1 MILQAMHASLRH
13 VRRRV
18 APFAGAALV
27 ASLLFSLDATPAAAA
42 DPDFPAG
49 QEAFHTYDEMAAE
62 VAAAATAYPAIVE
75 RFSIG
80 KSYKGRDL
88 WAVKVS
94 DNVGTDEDEP
104 EVLID
109 GLHHA
114 DEHMSLEMT
123 LAILRWLTEGYGAS
137 SRITN
142 IVDNRE
148 IWIVF
153 AMNPDGATYDIKDGS
168 YHFWRKNRQPTSG
181 STAIGTDL
189 NRNYDYRWGCCGGSS
204 SSPSSSRYRGKAAF
218 SAPETRAFR
227 DFVRS
232 RVVDGRQQIR
242 VSASFHTTGR
252 LVMWPYGYTM
262 TNLPADMTSDDVAAL
277 TSIGKT
283 MAASNG
289 YKPEQASDLYIS
301 SGTSRD
307 WLYGRYRVFAFT
319 IEMSPDSTPYPKASA
334 IPSETSRNK
343 NAVLYLMERA
353 ACPYSVIG
361 KEGRRCGAFDDD
373 LEVSRGW
380 TVNPLGTDT
389 ASGGK
394 WVRANPES
402 SSSSGPKQLGTVP
415 SGSAALVTANK
426 AGSTANSYDVDGGT
440 TTIQSP
446 AIDLPDSAG
455 QKLTFRY
462 YLAHGSNAS
471 SADEL
476 RVSIVEDGGSAT
488 TILLE
493 QGAANDDDA
502 AWASASI
509 PLDAWAGTT
518 VRIRFEATDGGAAS
532 LVEAAVDD
540 VRVTRS

>member
-1 MILQAMHASLRH
+1 MLRAMHRPFRRARRALTPIAGTALLASML
-13 VRRRV
+13 
-18 APFAGAALV
+18 AA
-27 ASLLFSLDATPAAAA
+27 FGATPVAAA
-42 DPDFPAG
+42 DPQFPAG
-49 QEAFHTYDEMAAE
+49 YEAFHTYAEMAAE
-62 VAAAATAYPAIVE
+62 VQAAATAYPDIVE

-80 KSYKGRDL
+80 KSYQGRDL

-94 DNVGTDEDEP
+94 DNVATDEDEP

-123 LAILRWLTEGYGAS
+123 LAILHWLTEGYGS
-137 SRITN
+137 NTRITN
-142 IVDNRE
+142 VVDSRE
-148 IWIVF
+148 IWIIF
-153 AMNPDGATYDIKDGS
+153 AMNPDGATYDIKGGT
-168 YHFWRKNRQPTSG
+168 YHHWRKNRQPTSG
-181 STAIGTDL
+181 STSVGTDL

-204 SSPSSSRYRGKAAF
+204 ATPSSSRFRGRSAF

-232 RVVDGRQQIR
+232 RVVDGRLQIR
-242 VSASFHTTGR
+242 VSVSFHTTGR
-252 LVMWPYGYTM
+252 LVMWPYGYTL
-262 TNLPADMTSDDVAAL
+262 TNQPSDMTKDDVAAL
-277 TSIGKT
+277 TAIGRT

-307 WLYGRYRVFAFT
+307 WLYGRYRVFAYT
-319 IEMSPDSTPYPKASA
+319 VEMSPDSTPYPKSSA
-334 IPSETSRNK
+334 IPSETGRNK

-361 KEGRRCGAFDDD
+361 KDQARCGAFDDD

-389 ASGGK
+389 ATGGK

-402 SSSSGPKQLGTVP
+402 TSSSGPKQLGTVP
-415 SGSAALVTANK
+415 SGSAALVTAYK
-426 AGSTANSYDVDGGT
+426 AGTGANSYDVDGGT
-440 TTIQSP
+440 TTVQSP
-446 AIDLPDSAG
+446 AIDLPATAG
-455 QKLTFRY
+455 QRLTFRY

-471 SADEL
+471 SADAL
-476 RVSIVEDGGSAT
+476 RVSIVEDGGAT
-488 TILLE
+488 TTALLE

-518 VRIRFEATDGGAAS
+518 VRVRFEATDGGAAS

>member
-1 MILQAMHASLRH
+1 MQRPLRRLRRAVAS
-13 VRRRV
+13 V
-18 APFAGAALV
+18 AGAAIL
-27 ASLLFSLDATPAAAA
+27 ASVLASFGALPAAAA

-49 QEAFHTYDEMAAE
+49 QEAFHTYDEMTDE
-62 VAAAATAYPAIVE
+62 VQQAATDYPQLVE

-109 GLHHA
+109 GLHHG

-123 LAILRWLTEGYGAS
+123 LAILRWLTEGYGS
-137 SRITN
+137 STRITN
-142 IVDNRE
+142 IVDSRE
-148 IWIVF
+148 IWIIF
-153 AMNPDGATYDIKDGS
+153 AMNPDGATYDIKDGR
-168 YHFWRKNRQPTSG
+168 YHSWRKNRQPTTG

-189 NRNYDYRWGCCGGSS
+189 NRNYDYRWGCCGGASTT
-204 SSPSSSRYRGKAAF
+204 PSSSRYRGTSAF

-252 LVMWPYGYTM
+252 LVMWPYGYTL
-262 TNLPADMTSDDVAAL
+262 TNVPADMTVDDVAAL

-307 WLYGRYRVFAFT
+307 WLYGRYRVFAYTF
-319 IEMSPDSTPYPKASA
+319 ELSPDSTPYPKASA
-334 IPSETSRNK
+334 IPAETGRNK

-353 ACPYSVIG
+353 GCPYSVIG
-361 KEGRRCGAFDDD
+361 KEQTRCGAFDDD

-380 TVNPLGTDT
+380 TVDPLGTDT
-389 ASGGK
+389 ATGGK
-394 WVRANPES
+394 WVRGNPES
-402 SSSSGPKQLGTVP
+402 TSSSGPKQLGTVP
-415 SGSAALVTANK
+415 SGSAALVTAFR
-426 AGSTANSYDVDGGT
+426 AGSTASSYDVDGGT
-440 TTIQSP
+440 TTVQSP
-446 AIDLPDSAG
+446 LIDLPDATG
-455 QKLTFRY
+455 QKLSFRY

-476 RVSIVEDGGSAT
+476 RVSIVEDGGT
-488 TILLE
+488 TSTVLLE

-502 AWASASI
+502 AWTSASI
-509 PLDAWAGTT
+509 PLDAWAGATI
-518 VRIRFEATDGGAAS
+518 RIRFQATDGGAAS